1 MDDERLEKIKKE
13 FDRRFTVLPERDKIM
28 NMVFD
33 PLAKFT
39 GSDAVMSV
47 RKTLEKD
54 TTGEERIF
62 DPEWNL
68 LPYIYL
74 KINSVK
80 KDIEKIKQ
88 SKLLARVNKP
98 GDPILNEKEF
108 EAGKFYP
115 LRNVKRIEDL
125 QSKQGKKPV
134 TYIMFSQQEYS
145 FNIVLDNDY
154 SVAMALVA
162 GQTLQSAIQET
173 NQEDASETLRSK
185 INELGDKCRN
195 LLNEFIRRSDKS
207 LKEWTKDKAIER
219 GLTYKQT
226 EEAMKDPSSKYYEKY
241 FKIYKELKQ
250 NYHQCKERLRQLYF
264 PQAQGMG
271 EEQTT

>member
-1 MDDERLEKIKKE
+1 MDDERLEKIRKE
-13 FDRRFTVLPERDKIM
+13 FDRRFRALPEKDNIM
-28 NMVFD
+28 KMVFD

-54 TTGEERIF
+54 PIGEERIF
-62 DPEWNL
+62 DPEWKL
-68 LPYIYL
+68 PPYIYL

-88 SKLLARVNKP
+88 SKLLARVNNP

-115 LRNVKRIEDL
+115 VRNVKRIEAL
-125 QSKQGKKPV
+125 QLKQGKNPI
-134 TYIMFSQQEYS
+134 TYTIFAQQQNLS
-145 FNIVLDNDY
+145 FNIVLGN
-154 SVAMALVA
+154 SFNIAMNLVA

-173 NQEDASETLRSK
+173 NQEDVSEKLRSK
-185 INELGDKCRN
+185 INELGDKCKN
-195 LLNEFIRRSDKS
+195 LLSEFIRRTDTSMKAWAQEKGIKYEN
-207 LKEWTKDKAIER
+207 LKLDYWR
-219 GLTYKQT
+219 
-226 EEAMKDPSSKYYEKY
+226 
-241 FKIYKELKQ
+241 
-250 NYHQCKERLRQLYF
+250 CKEKLRQLYF